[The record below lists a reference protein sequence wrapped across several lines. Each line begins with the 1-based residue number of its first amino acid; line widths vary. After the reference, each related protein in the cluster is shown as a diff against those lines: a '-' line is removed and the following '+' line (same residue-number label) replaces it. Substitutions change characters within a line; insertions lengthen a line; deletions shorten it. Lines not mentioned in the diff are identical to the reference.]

1 MNAAEAAKDDIFLF
15 QVGKKGKVI
24 DATEVTS
31 SNKAGGS
38 VGSEDA
44 LEKKAAAAAAVAAY
58 HQLQVDEEEEAAM
71 IGVNNFSTD
80 SIGMD
85 FQSGEMKT
93 LHSC

>member
-1 MNAAEAAKDDIFLF
+1 M
-15 QVGKKGKVI
+15 
-24 DATEVTS
+24 TS

-44 LEKKAAAAAAVAAY
+44 LEKAAAAAAVAAY

-85 FQSGEMKT
+85 FQSGGDET